1 MTPDPACCTPETPLE
16 QIAKMMAQ
24 SDCGGGVV
32 RRVGWSWSRL
42 KDRPGPP
49 GVDDCVAG
57 PLRCAPCGR
66 GRRELLRQAL
76 RVKRAGGKGSHVPNG
91 ASRLAITYL
100 SFRGCRVAGVIA
112 AGQRGAIVADSLPR
126 RLGVAAGSV
135 AQRGD
140 LSLRTMTLEGLAGL
154 CCFRLA
160 GPVAGSAIRQPRSP
174 RTRPAA
180 GLRRRRAVPGTGRW
194 CWGRRHPRCRR
205 AGSRAS
211 DSPSWLR
218 R

>member
-1 MTPDPACCTPETPLE
+1 M
-16 QIAKMMAQ
+16 
-24 SDCGGGVV
+24 GRG
-32 RRVGWSWSRL
+32 GWSWSRPPE
-42 KDRPGPP
+42 RPGPP

-57 PLRCAPCGR
+57 PVRCAPCGR

-76 RVKRAGGKGSHVPNG
+76 RVKRAGGQGSHVPNA

-100 SFRGCRVAGVIA
+100 SFRGRRVAGVIA
-112 AGQRGAIVADSLPR
+112 AGRPGAIVAGSIPR

-135 AQRGD
+135 AQQGE
-140 LSLRTMTLEGLAGL
+140 LSLRTMTLDGLAGRG
-154 CCFRLA
+154 CFRLA
-160 GPVAGSAIRQPRSP
+160 GPVAGSAIPQPRSP

-180 GLRRRRAVPGTGRW
+180 GLRRRRATPGTGRR
-194 CWGRRHPRCRR
+194 CWGRHPRCRR